1 MRSTAAFM
9 MALLLLL
16 SPSAQEARG
25 APARCWRAPAVPCGP
40 VLRGGD
46 GASSCDS
53 DLEAL
58 LDAASSGSSDAR
70 AGQQG
75 MRGTRQARPPRPAVQ
90 PPPVPPVAA
99 HQTVPHV
106 AAAPREPQPCARG
119 AAEREP
125 RAPGGLGRPSEEH
138 SSSSELPP
146 STSADRASESEVADT
161 ADTADTVDTAD
172 TADTADGAE
181 FVIEDVQQL
190 EAAVVER
197 RRMLYGVQ
205 RPLENEP
212 QHARAGTSEQHTH
225 RAHARDQTLAEHG
238 SREGCTRVPEQA
250 LGAHAELCAPDH
262 AQRGEDAGEKQGQTP
277 TDPASLEVM
286 VFPGLWV
293 SEGIAPAKICTLFV
307 IVWLWSG
314 YTCLT

>member
-75 MRGTRQARPPRPAVQ
+75 MRGTRQARPPRPAAQ

-161 ADTADTVDTAD
+161 PKSRKNPPDKKKKKVKDQKKVNAWNKRKNKKGKHLTYDEDIATVTYEHVTPISMAVKSQSCFAVLGLPSQAHTETAKWR
-172 TADTADGAE
+172 E
-181 FVIEDVQQL
+181 HFFW
-190 EAAVVER
+190 
-197 RRMLYGVQ
+197 
-205 RPLENEP
+205 EP
-212 QHARAGTSEQHTH
+212 RIGTI
-225 RAHARDQTLAEHG
+225 
-238 SREGCTRVPEQA
+238 
-250 LGAHAELCAPDH
+250 LCSWSP
-262 AQRGEDAGEKQGQTP
+262 RG
-277 TDPASLEVM
+277 
-286 VFPGLWV
+286 
-293 SEGIAPAKICTLFV
+293 
-307 IVWLWSG
+307 
-314 YTCLT
+314 